1 MSYDKQI
8 YEKAEAEI
16 NRRRFSAENEHQRR
30 LDELSRVRPEIKEI
44 NNQLSGTVI
53 ELTKLIIS
61 KKGDFHNQF
70 DIIKEKNLQ
79 AQQLIGD
86 ILESSGYPRD
96 YLEMHYTCP
105 VCSDKG
111 YVDGQRCSCF
121 VRLLNSL
128 SIEKL
133 NESANMPD
141 CDFNHFSLE
150 YYRGKK
156 APNGRDCFEVMSEI
170 YDYCRAYAESFSEN
184 SDNII
189 MYGKTGIGKT
199 HLSLSIAKAVA
210 EKGYTVAY
218 GSLINYLSIIERE
231 HFGKA
236 GENSGDT
243 MNLLIDTELLILDDL
258 GSEFTTNFNESI
270 TYNIINSRI
279 NLGRPTI
286 INTNLSIEELQKKYN
301 DRIISRIFG
310 VYNMLFFVGDDI
322 RQIKRLKS

>member
-8 YEKAEAEI
+8 YEKAEAEL
-16 NRRRFSAENEHQRR
+16 NRRRFSAENEYQRR
-30 LDELSRVRPEIKEI
+30 LAKISKEKPEIIEI
-44 NNQLSGTVI
+44 NDQLSGTVI
-53 ELTKLIIS
+53 ELSKLIIS
-61 KKGDFHNQF
+61 KQGDFRKQF
-70 DIIKEKNLQ
+70 DMIKEKNLQ
-79 AQQLIGD
+79 AQELIGN
-86 ILESSGYPRD
+86 ILESGGYPRD
-96 YLEMHYTCP
+96 YLEPHYTCP
-105 VCSDKG
+105 ICSDKG
-111 YVDGQRCSCF
+111 FVDGQRCQCF
-121 VRLLNSL
+121 IRLLNSL
-128 SIEKL
+128 SIDKL

-150 YYRGKK
+150 YYRGKT

-170 YDYCRAYAESFSEN
+170 YDYCRGYAESFGEN
-184 SDNII
+184 SDSII
-189 MYGKTGIGKT
+189 MYGRTGVGKT

-236 GENSGDT
+236 GENGGDT
-243 MNLLIDTELLILDDL
+243 MNLLIDTELLIIDDL
-258 GSEFTTNFNESI
+258 GSEFTTSFNESV

-286 INTNLSIEELQKKYN
+286 INTNLTIEELQKKYN

-322 RQIKRLKS
+322 RQIKRLKN